1 MVYTAFKK
9 QVAEAVIKDGLGCK
23 KAAVVYEIQGH
34 DRIIQI
40 RERIYS
46 EEGPEV
52 LK

>member
-1 MVYTAFKK
+1 MVCTAFKK

-23 KAAVVYEIQGH
+23 KAAGVYEIQGH
-34 DRIIQI
+34 DRIQI